1 MEDYRDRL
9 RAFLEAN
16 KIKPAYFVEKMDF
29 SNGLINKLIKKEIH
43 LGVEKLE
50 LILNHFSDLNPRWLF
65 TGEGDKSWTIEAMGH
80 PIVQQREEVLV
91 DKLIDVAKVKNEF
104 SGQIED
110 LRKHLET
117 KEELVAMQKEK
128 IKALELQIEQQSKSI
143 KQLNPANT

>member
-9 RAFLEAN
+9 RSFLEAN

-50 LILNHFSDLNPRWLF
+50 QILNHFSDLNPRWLF

-104 SGQIED
+104 SQQIED
-110 LRKHLET
+110 LRYTVSVQKKVIAHLEAELSVN
-117 KEELVAMQKEK
+117 KSVELV
-128 IKALELQIEQQSKSI
+128 S
-143 KQLNPANT
+143 